1 MNIAVLIKMVPDTES
16 KLEVND
22 GTLIDQ
28 NFKYMVNP
36 YDEFAVEQ
44 AVQFK
49 EAEGGKVT
57 LLSLFSEDNSIDTDL
72 RKMLAIGADEIV
84 VLRQNG
90 YRGDKPLANAKVL
103 SDAIKELD
111 VDLVLCGIQGI
122 DYYQAATGTMVAQM
136 LGMPNISGVTSLE
149 YNSGT
154 LKAKRQ
160 IEGGLQTVETPTPA
174 VITCQKDMNKVR
186 FPALKDIM
194 MSKRKPFENKNVDSN
209 FHLYTLQLADNPRF
223 DRYDLFTYLQSKNYQ
238 PMVHYIP
245 VHLLG
250 YYKKMFGYKRGDF
263 PVSEQYYD
271 RSVSLPLYPSLT
283 DDEVEKVGREIRETV
298 LKWTGIPTS
307 IGIAKTKT
315 LSKVANHIA
324 KKKKSGVTSL
334 IGIENIDPILE
345 KVEINS

>member
-57 LLSLFSEDNSIDTDL
+57 LLSLFSEDSSIDTDL

-136 LGMPNISGVTSLE
+136 LGIPNISGVTSLE

-174 VITCQKDMNKVR
+174 VVTCQKDMNKVR

-194 MSKRKPFENKNVDSN
+194 MSKRKPFENKNVDSIDSN
-209 FHLYTLQLADNPRF
+209 DALT
-223 DRYDLFTYLQSKNYQ
+223 
-238 PMVHYIP
+238 
-245 VHLLG
+245 
-250 YYKKMFGYKRGDF
+250 
-263 PVSEQYYD
+263 SE
-271 RSVSLPLYPSLT
+271 SSLPPARDGGEIIDGENAEDKVNKLI
-283 DDEVEKVGREIRETV
+283 EK
-298 LKWTGIPTS
+298 LKME
-307 IGIAKTKT
+307 AK
-315 LSKVANHIA
+315 VI
-324 KKKKSGVTSL
+324 
-334 IGIENIDPILE
+334 
-345 KVEINS
+345 

>member
-22 GTLIDQ
+22 GILNDQ

-57 LLSLFSEDNSIDTDL
+57 LLSLFSEDNIIDTDL

-84 VLRQNG
+84 VLRQQG

-111 VDLVLCGIQGI
+111 ADLVLCGIQGI

-160 IEGGLQTVETPTPA
+160 IEGGLQTVETSTPA
-174 VITCQKDMNKVR
+174 VITCQKDMTKVR

-194 MSKRKPFENKNVDSN
+194 MSKRKPFENKSVDSIDSN
-209 FHLYTLQLADNPRF
+209 DALT
-223 DRYDLFTYLQSKNYQ
+223 
-238 PMVHYIP
+238 
-245 VHLLG
+245 
-250 YYKKMFGYKRGDF
+250 
-263 PVSEQYYD
+263 SE
-271 RSVSLPLYPSLT
+271 SSLPPAR
-283 DDEVEKVGREIRETV
+283 DGGEMIEGEDAEEKINKLIEK
-298 LKWTGIPTS
+298 LKME
-307 IGIAKTKT
+307 AK
-315 LSKVANHIA
+315 VI
-324 KKKKSGVTSL
+324 
-334 IGIENIDPILE
+334 
-345 KVEINS
+345 

>member
-22 GTLIDQ
+22 GTLSDQ

-49 EAEGGKVT
+49 ESEGGKVT

-84 VLRQNG
+84 VLRQYG
-90 YRGDKPLANAKVL
+90 YRGDKPLANAKIL
-103 SDAIKELD
+103 SDAIKELEI
-111 VDLVLCGIQGI
+111 DLVLCGIQGI

-136 LGMPNISGVTSLE
+136 LDIPNISGVTELE

-160 IEGGLQTVETPTPA
+160 IEGGLQTIETSTPA
-174 VITCQKDMNKVR
+174 LVTCQKDMTKVR

-194 MSKRKPFENKNVDSN
+194 MSKRKPFENKNVDSIDSN
-209 FHLYTLQLADNPRF
+209 DVIT
-223 DRYDLFTYLQSKNYQ
+223 
-238 PMVHYIP
+238 
-245 VHLLG
+245 
-250 YYKKMFGYKRGDF
+250 
-263 PVSEQYYD
+263 SE
-271 RSVSLPLYPSLT
+271 SSLPPARDGGEIIEGET
-283 DDEVEKVGREIRETV
+283 VEEKVDKLIEK
-298 LKWTGIPTS
+298 LKME
-307 IGIAKTKT
+307 AK
-315 LSKVANHIA
+315 VI
-324 KKKKSGVTSL
+324 
-334 IGIENIDPILE
+334 
-345 KVEINS
+345 

>member
-1 MNIAVLIKMVPDTES
+1 MNIAGLIKMVPDTES

-22 GTLIDQ
+22 GTLSDQ

-72 RKMLAIGADEIV
+72 RKMLAIGADEII

-90 YRGDKPLANAKVL
+90 YQGDKPLANAKIL
-103 SDAIKELD
+103 SDAIKELEI
-111 VDLVLCGIQGI
+111 DLVLCGIQGI

-136 LGMPNISGVTSLE
+136 LDMPNISGVTELE

-160 IEGGLQTVETPTPA
+160 IEGGLQTIETSTPA
-174 VITCQKDMNKVR
+174 LVTCQKDMTKVR

-194 MSKRKPFENKNVDSN
+194 MSKRKPFENKNVDSIDSN
-209 FHLYTLQLADNPRF
+209 DVIT
-223 DRYDLFTYLQSKNYQ
+223 
-238 PMVHYIP
+238 
-245 VHLLG
+245 
-250 YYKKMFGYKRGDF
+250 
-263 PVSEQYYD
+263 SE
-271 RSVSLPLYPSLT
+271 SSLPPARDGGEIIEGET
-283 DDEVEKVGREIRETV
+283 AEEKVDKLIEK
-298 LKWTGIPTS
+298 LKME
-307 IGIAKTKT
+307 AK
-315 LSKVANHIA
+315 VI
-324 KKKKSGVTSL
+324 
-334 IGIENIDPILE
+334 
-345 KVEINS
+345 

>member
-22 GTLIDQ
+22 GALNDL

-57 LLSLFSEDNSIDTDL
+57 LLSLFSEDKSIDTDL

-84 VLRQNG
+84 VLRQQG
-90 YRGDKPLANAKVL
+90 YRGDKPLANAKAL
-103 SDAIKELD
+103 SDAIKELN

-160 IEGGLQTVETPTPA
+160 IEGGLQTVETTTPA
-174 VITCQKDMNKVR
+174 VITCQKDMTKVR

-194 MSKRKPFENKNVDSN
+194 MSKRKPFENKNVDSIDSN
-209 FHLYTLQLADNPRF
+209 DALT
-223 DRYDLFTYLQSKNYQ
+223 
-238 PMVHYIP
+238 
-245 VHLLG
+245 
-250 YYKKMFGYKRGDF
+250 
-263 PVSEQYYD
+263 SE
-271 RSVSLPLYPSLT
+271 SSLPPAR
-283 DDEVEKVGREIRETV
+283 DGGEMIEGEDAEEKINKLIEK
-298 LKWTGIPTS
+298 LKME
-307 IGIAKTKT
+307 AK
-315 LSKVANHIA
+315 VI
-324 KKKKSGVTSL
+324 
-334 IGIENIDPILE
+334 
-345 KVEINS
+345 

>member
-22 GTLIDQ
+22 GTLNDQ

-57 LLSLFSEDNSIDTDL
+57 LLSLFSEDSSIDTDL

-111 VDLVLCGIQGI
+111 IDLVLCGIQGI

-136 LGMPNISGVTSLE
+136 LGIPNISGVTSLE

-194 MSKRKPFENKNVDSN
+194 MSKRKPFENKNVDSIDSN
-209 FHLYTLQLADNPRF
+209 DALT
-223 DRYDLFTYLQSKNYQ
+223 
-238 PMVHYIP
+238 
-245 VHLLG
+245 
-250 YYKKMFGYKRGDF
+250 
-263 PVSEQYYD
+263 SE
-271 RSVSLPLYPSLT
+271 SSLPPARDGGEMIDGENAEDKVNKLI
-283 DDEVEKVGREIRETV
+283 EK
-298 LKWTGIPTS
+298 LKME
-307 IGIAKTKT
+307 AK
-315 LSKVANHIA
+315 VI
-324 KKKKSGVTSL
+324 
-334 IGIENIDPILE
+334 
-345 KVEINS
+345 

>member
-1 MNIAVLIKMVPDTES
+1 MNIAVLIKIVPDTES

-22 GTLIDQ
+22 GALNDL

-57 LLSLFSEDNSIDTDL
+57 LLSLFSEDKSIDTDL

-84 VLRQNG
+84 VLRQQG
-90 YRGDKPLANAKVL
+90 YRGDKPLANAKAL
-103 SDAIKELD
+103 SDAIKELN

-160 IEGGLQTVETPTPA
+160 IEGGLQTVETSTPA
-174 VITCQKDMNKVR
+174 VITCQKDMTKVR

-194 MSKRKPFENKNVDSN
+194 MSKRKPFENKNVDSIDSN
-209 FHLYTLQLADNPRF
+209 DALT
-223 DRYDLFTYLQSKNYQ
+223 
-238 PMVHYIP
+238 
-245 VHLLG
+245 
-250 YYKKMFGYKRGDF
+250 
-263 PVSEQYYD
+263 SE
-271 RSVSLPLYPSLT
+271 SSLPPAR
-283 DDEVEKVGREIRETV
+283 DGGEMIEGEDAEEKINKLIEK
-298 LKWTGIPTS
+298 LKME
-307 IGIAKTKT
+307 AK
-315 LSKVANHIA
+315 VI
-324 KKKKSGVTSL
+324 
-334 IGIENIDPILE
+334 
-345 KVEINS
+345 

>member
-22 GTLIDQ
+22 GTLSDQ

-49 EAEGGKVT
+49 ESEGGKVT

-90 YRGDKPLANAKVL
+90 YRGDKPLANAKIL
-103 SDAIKELD
+103 SDAIKELEI
-111 VDLVLCGIQGI
+111 DLVLCGIQGI

-160 IEGGLQTVETPTPA
+160 IEGGLQTIETSTPA
-174 VITCQKDMNKVR
+174 LVTCQKDMTKVR

-194 MSKRKPFENKNVDSN
+194 MSKRKPFENKNVDSIDSN
-209 FHLYTLQLADNPRF
+209 DVIT
-223 DRYDLFTYLQSKNYQ
+223 
-238 PMVHYIP
+238 
-245 VHLLG
+245 
-250 YYKKMFGYKRGDF
+250 
-263 PVSEQYYD
+263 SE
-271 RSVSLPLYPSLT
+271 SSLPPARDGGEIIEGET
-283 DDEVEKVGREIRETV
+283 VEEKVDKLIEK
-298 LKWTGIPTS
+298 LKME
-307 IGIAKTKT
+307 AK
-315 LSKVANHIA
+315 VI
-324 KKKKSGVTSL
+324 
-334 IGIENIDPILE
+334 
-345 KVEINS
+345 

>member
-22 GTLIDQ
+22 GKLSDQ

-57 LLSLFSEDNSIDTDL
+57 LLSLFSENNSIDTDL
-72 RKMLAIGADEIV
+72 RKMLAIGADEII

-90 YRGDKPLANAKVL
+90 YRGDKPLANAKIL
-103 SDAIKELD
+103 SDTIKELKI
-111 VDLVLCGIQGI
+111 DLVLCGIQGI

-160 IEGGLQTVETPTPA
+160 IEGGLQTIETSTPA
-174 VITCQKDMNKVR
+174 LVTCQKDMNKVR

-194 MSKRKPFENKNVDSN
+194 MSKRKPFENKVVNALDSN
-209 FHLYTLQLADNPRF
+209 DVNT
-223 DRYDLFTYLQSKNYQ
+223 
-238 PMVHYIP
+238 
-245 VHLLG
+245 
-250 YYKKMFGYKRGDF
+250 
-263 PVSEQYYD
+263 SE
-271 RSVSLPLYPSLT
+271 SSLPPARSGGEIIEGETAEEKVNKL
-283 DDEVEKVGREIRETV
+283 VEK
-298 LKWTGIPTS
+298 LKME
-307 IGIAKTKT
+307 AK
-315 LSKVANHIA
+315 VI
-324 KKKKSGVTSL
+324 
-334 IGIENIDPILE
+334 
-345 KVEINS
+345 

>member
-57 LLSLFSEDNSIDTDL
+57 LLSLFSEDSSIDTDL

-103 SDAIKELD
+103 SDAVKELD

-136 LGMPNISGVTSLE
+136 LGIPNISGVTSLE

-194 MSKRKPFENKNVDSN
+194 MSKRKPFENKNVDSIDSN
-209 FHLYTLQLADNPRF
+209 DALT
-223 DRYDLFTYLQSKNYQ
+223 
-238 PMVHYIP
+238 
-245 VHLLG
+245 
-250 YYKKMFGYKRGDF
+250 
-263 PVSEQYYD
+263 SE
-271 RSVSLPLYPSLT
+271 SSLPPAR
-283 DDEVEKVGREIRETV
+283 DGGEIIDGENDEDKVNKLIEK
-298 LKWTGIPTS
+298 LKME
-307 IGIAKTKT
+307 AK
-315 LSKVANHIA
+315 VI
-324 KKKKSGVTSL
+324 
-334 IGIENIDPILE
+334 
-345 KVEINS
+345 

>member
-22 GTLIDQ
+22 GTLSDQ

-49 EAEGGKVT
+49 ESEGGKVT

-72 RKMLAIGADEIV
+72 RKMLAIGADEII

-90 YRGDKPLANAKVL
+90 YRGDKPLANAKIL
-103 SDAIKELD
+103 SDAIKELEI
-111 VDLVLCGIQGI
+111 DLVLCGIQGI

-136 LGMPNISGVTSLE
+136 LDIPNISGVTSLE

-160 IEGGLQTVETPTPA
+160 IEGGLQTIETSTPA
-174 VITCQKDMNKVR
+174 LVTCQKDMTKVR

-194 MSKRKPFENKNVDSN
+194 MSKRKPFENKNVDSIDSN
-209 FHLYTLQLADNPRF
+209 DVIT
-223 DRYDLFTYLQSKNYQ
+223 
-238 PMVHYIP
+238 
-245 VHLLG
+245 
-250 YYKKMFGYKRGDF
+250 
-263 PVSEQYYD
+263 SE
-271 RSVSLPLYPSLT
+271 SSLPPARDGGEIIEGET
-283 DDEVEKVGREIRETV
+283 AEEKVDKLIEK
-298 LKWTGIPTS
+298 LKME
-307 IGIAKTKT
+307 AK
-315 LSKVANHIA
+315 VI
-324 KKKKSGVTSL
+324 
-334 IGIENIDPILE
+334 
-345 KVEINS
+345 

>member
-57 LLSLFSEDNSIDTDL
+57 LLSLFSEDSSIDTDL

-111 VDLVLCGIQGI
+111 IDLVLCGIQGI

-136 LGMPNISGVTSLE
+136 LGIPNISGVTSLE

-194 MSKRKPFENKNVDSN
+194 MSKRKPFENKNVDSIDSN
-209 FHLYTLQLADNPRF
+209 DALT
-223 DRYDLFTYLQSKNYQ
+223 
-238 PMVHYIP
+238 
-245 VHLLG
+245 
-250 YYKKMFGYKRGDF
+250 
-263 PVSEQYYD
+263 SE
-271 RSVSLPLYPSLT
+271 SSLPPARDGGEIIDGENAEDKVNKLI
-283 DDEVEKVGREIRETV
+283 EK
-298 LKWTGIPTS
+298 LKME
-307 IGIAKTKT
+307 AK
-315 LSKVANHIA
+315 VI
-324 KKKKSGVTSL
+324 
-334 IGIENIDPILE
+334 
-345 KVEINS
+345 

>member
-111 VDLVLCGIQGI
+111 IDLVLCGIQGI

-194 MSKRKPFENKNVDSN
+194 MSKRKPFENKNVDSIDSN
-209 FHLYTLQLADNPRF
+209 DALT
-223 DRYDLFTYLQSKNYQ
+223 
-238 PMVHYIP
+238 
-245 VHLLG
+245 
-250 YYKKMFGYKRGDF
+250 
-263 PVSEQYYD
+263 SE
-271 RSVSLPLYPSLT
+271 SSLPPARDGGEIIDGENAEDKVNKLI
-283 DDEVEKVGREIRETV
+283 EK
-298 LKWTGIPTS
+298 LKME
-307 IGIAKTKT
+307 AK
-315 LSKVANHIA
+315 VI
-324 KKKKSGVTSL
+324 
-334 IGIENIDPILE
+334 
-345 KVEINS
+345 

>member
-22 GTLIDQ
+22 GALSDQ

-57 LLSLFSEDNSIDTDL
+57 LLSLFSEDSSIDTDL

-194 MSKRKPFENKNVDSN
+194 MSKRKPFENKNVDSIDSN
-209 FHLYTLQLADNPRF
+209 DALTSESNLPPARDGGEIIDGEDVEDKVNKLIEK
-223 DRYDLFTYLQSKNYQ
+223 L
-238 PMVHYIP
+238 
-245 VHLLG
+245 
-250 YYKKMFGYKRGDF
+250 KM
-263 PVSEQYYD
+263 EA
-271 RSVSLPLYPSLT
+271 
-283 DDEVEKVGREIRETV
+283 KVI
-298 LKWTGIPTS
+298 
-307 IGIAKTKT
+307 
-315 LSKVANHIA
+315 
-324 KKKKSGVTSL
+324 
-334 IGIENIDPILE
+334 
-345 KVEINS
+345 

>member
-22 GTLIDQ
+22 GSLNDQ

-57 LLSLFSEDNSIDTDL
+57 LLSLFSENNSIDTDL

-84 VLRQNG
+84 VLRQEG
-90 YRGDKPLANAKVL
+90 YRGDKPLANAKIL

-160 IEGGLQTVETPTPA
+160 IEGGLQTVETSTPA
-174 VITCQKDMNKVR
+174 VITCQKDMTKVR

-194 MSKRKPFENKNVDSN
+194 MSKRKPFENKSVDSIDSN
-209 FHLYTLQLADNPRF
+209 DALT
-223 DRYDLFTYLQSKNYQ
+223 
-238 PMVHYIP
+238 
-245 VHLLG
+245 
-250 YYKKMFGYKRGDF
+250 
-263 PVSEQYYD
+263 SE
-271 RSVSLPLYPSLT
+271 SSLPPAR
-283 DDEVEKVGREIRETV
+283 DGGEMIEGEDAEEKINKLIEK
-298 LKWTGIPTS
+298 LKME
-307 IGIAKTKT
+307 AK
-315 LSKVANHIA
+315 VI
-324 KKKKSGVTSL
+324 
-334 IGIENIDPILE
+334 
-345 KVEINS
+345 

>member
-22 GTLIDQ
+22 GTLSDQ

-49 EAEGGKVT
+49 ESEGGKVT
-57 LLSLFSEDNSIDTDL
+57 LLSLFSEDSSIDTDL

-136 LGMPNISGVTSLE
+136 LGMPNISGVTNLE
-149 YNSGT
+149 YDSGT

-174 VITCQKDMNKVR
+174 VVTCQKDMNKVR

-194 MSKRKPFENKNVDSN
+194 MSKRKPFENKSVDSIDSN
-209 FHLYTLQLADNPRF
+209 DVVT
-223 DRYDLFTYLQSKNYQ
+223 
-238 PMVHYIP
+238 
-245 VHLLG
+245 
-250 YYKKMFGYKRGDF
+250 
-263 PVSEQYYD
+263 SE
-271 RSVSLPLYPSLT
+271 SSLPPAR
-283 DDEVEKVGREIRETV
+283 DGGEIIDGEDVEDKVNKLIEK
-298 LKWTGIPTS
+298 LKME
-307 IGIAKTKT
+307 AK
-315 LSKVANHIA
+315 VI
-324 KKKKSGVTSL
+324 
-334 IGIENIDPILE
+334 
-345 KVEINS
+345 

>member
-22 GTLIDQ
+22 GALSDQ

-57 LLSLFSEDNSIDTDL
+57 LLSLFSEDSSIDTDL

-136 LGMPNISGVTSLE
+136 LGIPNISGVTSLE

-194 MSKRKPFENKNVDSN
+194 MSKRKPFENKNVDSIDSN
-209 FHLYTLQLADNPRF
+209 DALT
-223 DRYDLFTYLQSKNYQ
+223 
-238 PMVHYIP
+238 
-245 VHLLG
+245 
-250 YYKKMFGYKRGDF
+250 
-263 PVSEQYYD
+263 SE
-271 RSVSLPLYPSLT
+271 SSLPPARDGGEIIDGENAEDKVNKLI
-283 DDEVEKVGREIRETV
+283 EK
-298 LKWTGIPTS
+298 LKME
-307 IGIAKTKT
+307 AK
-315 LSKVANHIA
+315 VI
-324 KKKKSGVTSL
+324 
-334 IGIENIDPILE
+334 
-345 KVEINS
+345 

>member
-57 LLSLFSEDNSIDTDL
+57 LLSLFSEDSSIDTDL

-136 LGMPNISGVTSLE
+136 LGIPNISGVTSLE

-194 MSKRKPFENKNVDSN
+194 MSKRKPFENKNVDSIDSN
-209 FHLYTLQLADNPRF
+209 DALT
-223 DRYDLFTYLQSKNYQ
+223 
-238 PMVHYIP
+238 
-245 VHLLG
+245 
-250 YYKKMFGYKRGDF
+250 
-263 PVSEQYYD
+263 SE
-271 RSVSLPLYPSLT
+271 SSLPPARDGGQIIDGENAEDKVNKLI
-283 DDEVEKVGREIRETV
+283 EK
-298 LKWTGIPTS
+298 LKME
-307 IGIAKTKT
+307 AK
-315 LSKVANHIA
+315 VI
-324 KKKKSGVTSL
+324 
-334 IGIENIDPILE
+334 
-345 KVEINS
+345 

>member
-1 MNIAVLIKMVPDTES
+1 MKIAVLIKMVPDTES

-22 GTLIDQ
+22 GTLSDQ

-136 LGMPNISGVTSLE
+136 LGMPNISGVTNLE
-149 YNSGT
+149 YDSGT

-174 VITCQKDMNKVR
+174 VVTCQKDMNKVR

-194 MSKRKPFENKNVDSN
+194 MSKRKPFEDKNVDSIDSN
-209 FHLYTLQLADNPRF
+209 DVVT
-223 DRYDLFTYLQSKNYQ
+223 
-238 PMVHYIP
+238 
-245 VHLLG
+245 
-250 YYKKMFGYKRGDF
+250 
-263 PVSEQYYD
+263 SE
-271 RSVSLPLYPSLT
+271 SSLPPAR
-283 DDEVEKVGREIRETV
+283 DGGEIIDGEDVEDKVNKLIEK
-298 LKWTGIPTS
+298 LKME
-307 IGIAKTKT
+307 AK
-315 LSKVANHIA
+315 VI
-324 KKKKSGVTSL
+324 
-334 IGIENIDPILE
+334 
-345 KVEINS
+345 

>member
-22 GTLIDQ
+22 GTLSDQ

-57 LLSLFSEDNSIDTDL
+57 LLSLFSENNSIDTDL
-72 RKMLAIGADEIV
+72 RKMLAIGADEII

-90 YRGDKPLANAKVL
+90 YRGDKPLANAKIL
-103 SDAIKELD
+103 SDKIKELEI
-111 VDLVLCGIQGI
+111 DLVLCGIQGI

-160 IEGGLQTVETPTPA
+160 IEGGLQTIETSTP
-174 VITCQKDMNKVR
+174 VLVTCQKDMNKVR

-194 MSKRKPFENKNVDSN
+194 MSKRKPFENKVVNALDSN
-209 FHLYTLQLADNPRF
+209 DVNT
-223 DRYDLFTYLQSKNYQ
+223 
-238 PMVHYIP
+238 
-245 VHLLG
+245 
-250 YYKKMFGYKRGDF
+250 
-263 PVSEQYYD
+263 SE
-271 RSVSLPLYPSLT
+271 SSLPPARSGGEIIEGETAEEKVNKL
-283 DDEVEKVGREIRETV
+283 VEK
-298 LKWTGIPTS
+298 LKME
-307 IGIAKTKT
+307 AK
-315 LSKVANHIA
+315 VI
-324 KKKKSGVTSL
+324 
-334 IGIENIDPILE
+334 
-345 KVEINS
+345 

>member
-22 GTLIDQ
+22 GTLSDQ

-57 LLSLFSEDNSIDTDL
+57 LLSLFSEDSSIDTDL

-136 LGMPNISGVTSLE
+136 LGIPNISGVTNLE
-149 YNSGT
+149 YDSGT

-174 VITCQKDMNKVR
+174 VVTCQKDMNKVR

-194 MSKRKPFENKNVDSN
+194 MSKRKPFENKNVDSIDSN
-209 FHLYTLQLADNPRF
+209 DVLT
-223 DRYDLFTYLQSKNYQ
+223 
-238 PMVHYIP
+238 
-245 VHLLG
+245 
-250 YYKKMFGYKRGDF
+250 
-263 PVSEQYYD
+263 SE
-271 RSVSLPLYPSLT
+271 SSLPPAR
-283 DDEVEKVGREIRETV
+283 DGGEIIDGEDVEDKVNKLIEK
-298 LKWTGIPTS
+298 LKME
-307 IGIAKTKT
+307 AK
-315 LSKVANHIA
+315 VI
-324 KKKKSGVTSL
+324 
-334 IGIENIDPILE
+334 
-345 KVEINS
+345 

>member
-1 MNIAVLIKMVPDTES
+1 MNVAVMIKLVPNTET
-16 KLEVND
+16 KFVIDNGKVNE
-22 GTLIDQ
+22 
-28 NFKYMVNP
+28 NEFKYFINP

-103 SDAIKELD
+103 SDAINELE

-136 LGMPNISGVTSLE
+136 LNMPNISGVTSLE

-160 IEGGLQTVETPTPA
+160 IEGGLQTIETSTPA

-194 MSKRKPFENKNVDSN
+194 MSKRKPFENKNVDSVESN
-209 FHLYTLQLADNPRF
+209 DVVT
-223 DRYDLFTYLQSKNYQ
+223 
-238 PMVHYIP
+238 
-245 VHLLG
+245 
-250 YYKKMFGYKRGDF
+250 
-263 PVSEQYYD
+263 SE
-271 RSVSLPLYPSLT
+271 SSLPPARDGGEIIEGDSA
-283 DDEVEKVGREIRETV
+283 EEKVDKLIEK
-298 LKWTGIPTS
+298 LKME
-307 IGIAKTKT
+307 AK
-315 LSKVANHIA
+315 VI
-324 KKKKSGVTSL
+324 
-334 IGIENIDPILE
+334 
-345 KVEINS
+345 

>member
-1 MNIAVLIKMVPDTES
+1 MNIVVLIKMVPDTES
-16 KLEVND
+16 KLEVNA
-22 GTLIDQ
+22 GELNDQ

-90 YRGDKPLANAKVL
+90 YRGDKPLANAKLL
-103 SDAIKELD
+103 SNAIKDLNA
-111 VDLVLCGIQGI
+111 DLVLCGIQGI

-136 LGMPNISGVTSLE
+136 LNMPNISGVTNLE

-160 IEGGLQTVETPTPA
+160 IEGGLQTIETSTPA
-174 VITCQKDMNKVR
+174 VVTCQKDMNKVR

-194 MSKRKPFENKNVDSN
+194 MSKRKPFDNKNVDSIDSN
-209 FHLYTLQLADNPRF
+209 DVT
-223 DRYDLFTYLQSKNYQ
+223 T
-238 PMVHYIP
+238 
-245 VHLLG
+245 
-250 YYKKMFGYKRGDF
+250 
-263 PVSEQYYD
+263 SE
-271 RSVSLPLYPSLT
+271 SNLPPARDGGEIIEGET
-283 DDEVEKVGREIRETV
+283 AEEKVDKLIEKLRME
-298 LKWTGIPTS
+298 
-307 IGIAKTKT
+307 AK
-315 LSKVANHIA
+315 VI
-324 KKKKSGVTSL
+324 
-334 IGIENIDPILE
+334 
-345 KVEINS
+345 

>member
-22 GTLIDQ
+22 GTLSDQ

-72 RKMLAIGADEIV
+72 RKMLAIGADEII

-90 YRGDKPLANAKVL
+90 YRGDKPLANAKIL
-103 SDAIKELD
+103 SDAIKELEI
-111 VDLVLCGIQGI
+111 DLVLCGIQGI

-136 LGMPNISGVTSLE
+136 LDIPNISGVTELE

-160 IEGGLQTVETPTPA
+160 IEGGLQTIETSTPA
-174 VITCQKDMNKVR
+174 LVTCQKDMTKVR

-194 MSKRKPFENKNVDSN
+194 MSKRKPFENKNVDSIDSN
-209 FHLYTLQLADNPRF
+209 DVIT
-223 DRYDLFTYLQSKNYQ
+223 
-238 PMVHYIP
+238 
-245 VHLLG
+245 
-250 YYKKMFGYKRGDF
+250 
-263 PVSEQYYD
+263 SE
-271 RSVSLPLYPSLT
+271 SSLPPARDGGEIIEGET
-283 DDEVEKVGREIRETV
+283 AEEKVDKLIEK
-298 LKWTGIPTS
+298 LKME
-307 IGIAKTKT
+307 AK
-315 LSKVANHIA
+315 VI
-324 KKKKSGVTSL
+324 
-334 IGIENIDPILE
+334 
-345 KVEINS
+345 

>member
-111 VDLVLCGIQGI
+111 IDLVLCGIQGI

-136 LGMPNISGVTSLE
+136 LGIPNISGVTSLE

-194 MSKRKPFENKNVDSN
+194 MSKRKPFENKNVDSIDSN
-209 FHLYTLQLADNPRF
+209 DALT
-223 DRYDLFTYLQSKNYQ
+223 
-238 PMVHYIP
+238 
-245 VHLLG
+245 
-250 YYKKMFGYKRGDF
+250 
-263 PVSEQYYD
+263 SE
-271 RSVSLPLYPSLT
+271 SSLPPAR
-283 DDEVEKVGREIRETV
+283 DGGEIIDGEHDEDKVNKLIEK
-298 LKWTGIPTS
+298 LKME
-307 IGIAKTKT
+307 AK
-315 LSKVANHIA
+315 VI
-324 KKKKSGVTSL
+324 
-334 IGIENIDPILE
+334 
-345 KVEINS
+345 

>member
-22 GTLIDQ
+22 GTLSDQ

-72 RKMLAIGADEIV
+72 RKMLAIGADEII

-90 YRGDKPLANAKVL
+90 YRGDKPLANAKIL
-103 SDAIKELD
+103 SDAIKELEI
-111 VDLVLCGIQGI
+111 DLVLCGIQGI

-136 LGMPNISGVTSLE
+136 LDIPNISGVTELE

-160 IEGGLQTVETPTPA
+160 IEGGLQTIETSTPA
-174 VITCQKDMNKVR
+174 LVTCQKDMTKVR

-194 MSKRKPFENKNVDSN
+194 MSKRKPFENKNVDSIDSN
-209 FHLYTLQLADNPRF
+209 DVIT
-223 DRYDLFTYLQSKNYQ
+223 
-238 PMVHYIP
+238 
-245 VHLLG
+245 
-250 YYKKMFGYKRGDF
+250 
-263 PVSEQYYD
+263 SE
-271 RSVSLPLYPSLT
+271 SSLPPARDGGEIIEGET
-283 DDEVEKVGREIRETV
+283 VEEKVDKLIEK
-298 LKWTGIPTS
+298 LKME
-307 IGIAKTKT
+307 AK
-315 LSKVANHIA
+315 VI
-324 KKKKSGVTSL
+324 
-334 IGIENIDPILE
+334 
-345 KVEINS
+345 

>member
-57 LLSLFSEDNSIDTDL
+57 LLSLFSEDSSIDTDL

-136 LGMPNISGVTSLE
+136 LGIPNISGVTSLE

-194 MSKRKPFENKNVDSN
+194 MSKRKPFENKNVDSIDSN
-209 FHLYTLQLADNPRF
+209 DALT
-223 DRYDLFTYLQSKNYQ
+223 
-238 PMVHYIP
+238 
-245 VHLLG
+245 
-250 YYKKMFGYKRGDF
+250 
-263 PVSEQYYD
+263 SE
-271 RSVSLPLYPSLT
+271 SSLPPARDGGEIIDGENAEDKVNKLI
-283 DDEVEKVGREIRETV
+283 EK
-298 LKWTGIPTS
+298 LKME
-307 IGIAKTKT
+307 AK
-315 LSKVANHIA
+315 VI
-324 KKKKSGVTSL
+324 
-334 IGIENIDPILE
+334 
-345 KVEINS
+345 

>member
-22 GTLIDQ
+22 GTLSDQ

-72 RKMLAIGADEIV
+72 RKMLAIGADEII
-84 VLRQNG
+84 VLRQSS
-90 YRGDKPLANAKVL
+90 YQGDKPLANAKIL
-103 SDAIKELD
+103 SDAIKELEI
-111 VDLVLCGIQGI
+111 DLVLCGIQGI

-136 LGMPNISGVTSLE
+136 LDIPNISGVTELE

-160 IEGGLQTVETPTPA
+160 IEGGLQTIETSTPA
-174 VITCQKDMNKVR
+174 LVTCQKDMTKVR

-194 MSKRKPFENKNVDSN
+194 MSKRKPFENKNVDSIDSN
-209 FHLYTLQLADNPRF
+209 DVIT
-223 DRYDLFTYLQSKNYQ
+223 
-238 PMVHYIP
+238 
-245 VHLLG
+245 
-250 YYKKMFGYKRGDF
+250 
-263 PVSEQYYD
+263 SE
-271 RSVSLPLYPSLT
+271 SSLPPARDGGEIIEGET
-283 DDEVEKVGREIRETV
+283 AEEKVDKLIEK
-298 LKWTGIPTS
+298 LKME
-307 IGIAKTKT
+307 AK
-315 LSKVANHIA
+315 VI
-324 KKKKSGVTSL
+324 
-334 IGIENIDPILE
+334 
-345 KVEINS
+345 

>member
-22 GTLIDQ
+22 GTLSDQ

-57 LLSLFSEDNSIDTDL
+57 LLSLFSENNSIDTDL
-72 RKMLAIGADEIV
+72 RKMLAIGADEII

-90 YRGDKPLANAKVL
+90 YRGDKPLANAKIL
-103 SDAIKELD
+103 SDKIKELEI
-111 VDLVLCGIQGI
+111 DLVLCGIQGI

-160 IEGGLQTVETPTPA
+160 IEGGLQTIETSTPA
-174 VITCQKDMNKVR
+174 LVTCQKDMNKVR

-194 MSKRKPFENKNVDSN
+194 MSKRKPFENKVVNALDSN
-209 FHLYTLQLADNPRF
+209 DVNT
-223 DRYDLFTYLQSKNYQ
+223 
-238 PMVHYIP
+238 
-245 VHLLG
+245 
-250 YYKKMFGYKRGDF
+250 
-263 PVSEQYYD
+263 SE
-271 RSVSLPLYPSLT
+271 SSLPPARSGGEIIEGETAEEKVNKL
-283 DDEVEKVGREIRETV
+283 VEK
-298 LKWTGIPTS
+298 LKME
-307 IGIAKTKT
+307 AK
-315 LSKVANHIA
+315 VI
-324 KKKKSGVTSL
+324 
-334 IGIENIDPILE
+334 
-345 KVEINS
+345 